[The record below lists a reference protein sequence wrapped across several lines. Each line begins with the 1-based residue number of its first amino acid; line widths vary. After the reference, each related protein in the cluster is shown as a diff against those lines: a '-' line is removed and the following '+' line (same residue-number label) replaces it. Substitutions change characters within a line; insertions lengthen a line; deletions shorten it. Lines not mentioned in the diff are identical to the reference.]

1 MTLRIAGIGTATP
14 SHSILQDDAAA
25 LHAAFTT
32 TDARQTRLL
41 RALYR
46 RTGVRSRH
54 SAILEASEGPIETRQ
69 TFYPPSAGTEDGG
82 PPTAERMRAYEREAP
97 ALALAAAARALESA
111 GLGGDDLTHLVTVSC
126 TGFFSPGVDALVIGR
141 LGLRSDVERTHVG
154 FMGCHGTLN
163 GLRVA
168 SAYANGRD
176 ARVLVCSVELC
187 SLHFAYGW
195 HPERMVANALFADG
209 AGALVG
215 VSESGPGGAG
225 SDVPDGGM
233 GHGDSDWRVLAS
245 GGCLFPDADDAM
257 SWRVGDHGFHMTLS
271 ARVPELIRNQLRPWM
286 CAWLSN
292 QGLSVGDIGSWA
304 VHPGGPRILE
314 AVREALDLPAD
325 ATAVSQEVLAGH
337 GNMSSATILFIL
349 EAMRARHAPL
359 PCVALAFGPGLVA
372 EATLIG

>member
-1 MTLRIAGIGTATP
+1 MTLRIVGIGTATP
-14 SHSILQDDAAA
+14 GHSILQDDAAA

-32 TDARQTRLL
+32 TDERQARLL

-54 SAILEASEGPIETRQ
+54 SAILDVSDGPIERRQ
-69 TFYPPSAGTEDGG
+69 TFYPPSAGPDDGG
-82 PPTAERMRAYEREAP
+82 PPTAARMERYEREAP
-97 ALALAAAARALESA
+97 GLALAAAEAALDRS
-111 GLGGDDLTHLVTVSC
+111 GVQGGELTHLVTVSC
-126 TGFFSPGVDALVIGR
+126 TGFFSPGVDAHVIDG
-141 LGLRSDVERTHVG
+141 LGLRPEVERTHVG

-168 SAYANGRD
+168 AAYARD
-176 ARVLVCSVELC
+176 AQVRALVCSVELC

-195 HPERMVANALFADG
+195 HPDRMVANALFADG

-215 VSESGPGGAG
+215 VSDEVAPDDRAGQPDSTPRPGKE
-225 SDVPDGGM
+225 
-233 GHGDSDWRVLAS
+233 WRVLAS
-245 GGCLFPDADDAM
+245 GGCLFPNADDAM

-271 ARVPELIRNQLRPWM
+271 ARVPDLIRDSLGPWM
-286 CAWLSN
+286 CAWLAGN
-292 QGLSVGDIGSWA
+292 GLTVADVGSWA

-314 AVREALDLPAD
+314 AVREALDLPD
-325 ATAVSQEVLAGH
+325 AATEVSQEVLAGH

-349 EAMRARHAPL
+349 EEMRRRGARL

>member
-1 MTLRIAGIGTATP
+1 MALRIAGIGTATP
-14 SHSILQDDAAA
+14 GHSILQDDAAA

-32 TDARQTRLL
+32 TDERQTRLL

-54 SAILEASEGPIETRQ
+54 SAILQASDGPVETRQ
-69 TFYPPSAGTEDGG
+69 TFYPPSSGSDDGG
-82 PPTAERMRAYEREAP
+82 PPTAARMLAYEREAP
-97 ALALAAAARALESA
+97 PLALAAARRALEHA
-111 GLGGDDLTHLVTVSC
+111 GLRGQELTHLVTVSC
-126 TGFFSPGVDALVIGR
+126 TGFFSPGVDALVIGG
-141 LGLRSDVERTHVG
+141 LGLRADVERTHVG

-168 SAYANGRD
+168 SAYGNGRE

-215 VSESGPGGAG
+215 ISENGSHHAGGGAPHEG
-225 SDVPDGGM
+225 IGPET
-233 GHGDSDWRVLAS
+233 DWRVLAS

-271 ARVPELIRNQLRPWM
+271 ARVPDLIRDRLRPWI
-286 CAWLSN
+286 CGWLSN
-292 QGLSVGDIGSWA
+292 QGLTMEEVGSWA

-314 AVREALDLPAD
+314 AVREALDLPTD

-349 EAMRARHAPL
+349 EAMRARRAPL

>member
-1 MTLRIAGIGTATP
+1 MALRIEGIGTATP
-14 SHSILQDDAAA
+14 GHSILQDDAAA

-32 TDARQTRLL
+32 TDERQTRLL

-54 SAILEASEGPIETRQ
+54 SAILEASDGPIETRQ
-69 TFYPPSAGTEDGG
+69 TFYPPSSGTQDAG
-82 PPTAERMRAYEREAP
+82 PPTAARMEAYEREAP
-97 ALALAAAARALESA
+97 PLALAAARRALEHA
-111 GLGGDDLTHLVTVSC
+111 GLNGSELTHLVTVSC
-126 TGFFSPGVDALVIGR
+126 TGFFSPGVDALVIGG
-141 LGLRSDVERTHVG
+141 LGLRADVERTHVG

-168 SAYANGRD
+168 SAYGNGGD

-215 VSESGPGGAG
+215 VSENGTLAG
-225 SDVPDGGM
+225 VGHPRAGM
-233 GHGDSDWRVLAS
+233 RQETGWRVLAS

-271 ARVPELIRNQLRPWM
+271 ARVPDLIRERLRPWM
-286 CAWLSN
+286 CEWLSG
-292 QGLSVGDIGSWA
+292 QGLSMEDVRSWA

-314 AVREALDLPAD
+314 AVREALDLPAE
-325 ATAVSQEVLAGH
+325 ATALSQEVLAGH

-349 EAMRARHAPL
+349 EAMRARRAPL